1 VVSYVY
7 DQATNA
13 KGKLTSLV
21 DQAGSATYG
30 YDILNRLATEQRTL
44 TGASKPISYEYNLVD
59 SVKVLHYPSGTAV
72 SYTPW
77 NNGTI
82 GVSGVVQSTV
92 DNGNGINYATAGAHD
107 APGDLTSFIS
117 GNTGSFVGIT
127 NTFTFNKRLQPLLM
141 SAPSP
146 TQTVFSIGYDFH
158 LSGGDNGNVYALT
171 NNRDTTR
178 NQTFT
183 YDTLN
188 RLIAA
193 QNARTDWSC
202 FQGHPCSSAMEA
214 TLPKPG
220 PPARAV
226 LRCRGGR
233 VVLLMGSKPNWPIQS
248 PGGKPSCDWYHI
260 LPNSAYVNLLSR
272 ISPIGG
278 DK

>member
-1 VVSYVY
+1 MVSYVY

-44 TGASKPISYEYNLVD
+44 TGASKPISYEYNLDD

-146 TQTVFSIGYDFH
+146 TPTVFSIGYDFH

-202 FQGHPCSSAMEA
+202 FQGHPCSSAYGGHLA
-214 TLPKPG
+214 QAGAPGTRGFALPGWKSSSFDGFKTQLAYSKPG
-220 PPARAV
+220 RQT
-226 LRCRGGR
+226 
-233 VVLLMGSKPNWPIQS
+233 LM
-248 PGGKPSCDWYHI
+248 
-260 LPNSAYVNLLSR
+260 
-272 ISPIGG
+272 
-278 DK
+278 